1 MYPEWYGYKTCR
13 PPVQQL
19 ECKDYIIRCMQDCWN
34 ESPDM
39 RPDFKSIRGRLKE
52 MEAGL

>member
-1 MYPEWYGYKTCR
+1 
-13 PPVQQL
+13 
-19 ECKDYIIRCMQDCWN
+19 MQDCWH
-34 ESPDM
+34 ESPEM